1 MRLKLINMRYLIPLA
16 AILALALAFACGD
29 DDDSDDSTADEDP
42 TTPAAEDQ
50 YEFDLFDV
58 DSVEVLTLES
68 FPVQITVAAHGT
80 LPGSSCTEVHD
91 VSVEQEGNAF
101 AVTIETRRLKDA
113 VCTADIAE
121 HTENVNLGSPEPGDY
136 TVTVNDVSA
145 EFSVPGEG
153 DGGASDPGQ
162 SGSSGGDG
170 QASGG
175 DAGECDD
182 YSGAPPDQAVS
193 SDDPPPCPPEPI
205 DESEYVLG
213 EFQVESVDVLLAES
227 FPVQVFVAANG
238 YLGDGCTEI
247 HEVDVQQNG
256 NEFVVTITTRR
267 PAGAICTQQL
277 VGHTENVG
285 LGSPPPGDYTVTVNG
300 VSESFTV
307 PG

>member
-1 MRLKLINMRYLIPLA
+1 MRFLILLA
-16 AILALALAFACGD
+16 ATLALTFTLACGDDD
-29 DDDSDDSTADEDP
+29 DDDSDDSSAEEDP
-42 TTPAAEDQ
+42 TAPVADDE
-50 YEFDLFDV
+50 YETDLFDV

-80 LPGSSCTEVHD
+80 LPGSSCTEIHNVD
-91 VSVEQEGNAF
+91 VEQEGSAF
-101 AVTIETRRLKDA
+101 LVTIETRRLKDA

-145 EFSVPGEG
+145 EFSVPG
-153 DGGASDPGQ
+153 DQSDATD
-162 SGSSGGDG
+162 GSSDGDG
-170 QASGG
+170 QAG
-175 DAGECDD
+175 AGEPPATGDCVD

-193 SDDPPPCPPEPI
+193 SDDPPPCPTEPI
-205 DESEYVLG
+205 DESEYIFG
-213 EFQVESVDVLLAES
+213 EFQVESVDVSIAES

-256 NEFVVTITTRR
+256 NEFEVTITTRR
-267 PAGAICTQQL
+267 PAEAICTQQL

-300 VSESFTV
+300 VSQSFTV